1 VIRVTLGIAWV
12 VVVAAEMIAV
22 KSGLGF
28 LIIDGRNALRP
39 ERVIVAMAAIGTIGL
54 ILDGVMRKLEKI
66 ESVRWRIEQ
75 K

>member
-1 VIRVTLGIAWV
+1 
-12 VVVAAEMIAV
+12 
-22 KSGLGF
+22 
-28 LIIDGRNALRP
+28 
-39 ERVIVAMAAIGTIGL
+39 MAAIGTIGL

>member
-1 VIRVTLGIAWV
+1 MGMAWV

-28 LIIDGRNALRP
+28 LIIDGRNALRMD
-39 ERVIVAMAAIGTIGL
+39 RIVVAMAAIGTIGL
-54 ILDGVMRKLEKI
+54 VLDHVMKALERLEPVRWKLE
-66 ESVRWRIEQ
+66 Q

>member
-1 VIRVTLGIAWV
+1 V

-28 LIIDGRNALRP
+28 LIIDSRNAMRLDRI
-39 ERVIVAMAAIGTIGL
+39 VVAMVTIGTVGVV
-54 ILDGVMRKLEKI
+54 LDFFMSRLERLD
-66 ESVRWRIEQ
+66 SVRCKIEQ

>member
-1 VIRVTLGIAWV
+1 VLRVTLGVAWV

-28 LIIDGRNALRP
+28 LIIDGRNALRLD
-39 ERVIVAMAAIGTIGL
+39 RVVVAIAAIGTIGL
-54 ILDGVMRKLEKI
+54 LLDIVMQRLESI
-66 ESVRWRIEQ
+66 ESVRWKIEH

>member
-1 VIRVTLGIAWV
+1 MAWV

-28 LIIDGRNALRP
+28 LIIDSRNAMRLDRI
-39 ERVIVAMAAIGTIGL
+39 VVAMVTIGTVGL
-54 ILDGVMRKLEKI
+54 VLDFFMARLERLDWARCK
-66 ESVRWRIEQ
+66 IEQ